1 MYTTPKTGV
10 PSWSDS
16 DRYII
21 IIVITACVLVFGK
34 RIRIRDDSGKKHS
47 FSKYAFYY
55 NIYSALRLQ
64 NGTPVCVSILRRRP
78 LWRFLCSAI
87 VAIQPSIP
95 TTTAIII
102 ITITTRLGDFA
113 WVFPLN
119 RRNAESPADV
129 IGIIVSAF
137 VSDCRFEYIYIYI
150 IYQRVV
156 RV

>member
-1 MYTTPKTGV
+1 M
-10 PSWSDS
+10 
-16 DRYII
+16 
-21 IIVITACVLVFGK
+21 
-34 RIRIRDDSGKKHS
+34 RDCSGKKHS
-47 FSKYAFYY
+47 FSKHGFYY

-64 NGTPVCVSILRRRP
+64 NRTPVSCVSILRRRP
-78 LWRFLCSAI
+78 LWRFLCPAI

-137 VSDCRFEYIYIYI
+137 VSDCRFEYIYIYYI
-150 IYQRVV
+150 PASSACVKKN
-156 RV
+156 